1 VPEAERAGIG
11 IEAVTLRRPP
21 DLIQLYGLRARRCRS
36 GSGAGLGLAT
46 SCVDRLV
53 QAALGAAGR
62 RVTAEA
68 ERAVIADDGREI
80 TLTTHVGAQAQAVIV
95 LDPLRAVAL
104 AGELITAAQRHL
116 AHTAESRRSCR
127 RGDPKAACRRERD
140 AAASALAQLL
150 APGQPLEEQAR
161 IVVDRV
167 ARYQPVAGKLGADR
181 QLMDQIKA
189 AGLPLPSAD
198 RVARIIRSAANKRN
212 EGRQVGS

>member
-1 VPEAERAGIG
+1 MAGCAIPTTS
-11 IEAVTLRRPP
+11 ATHAP
-21 DLIQLYGLRARRCRS
+21 A
-36 GSGAGLGLAT
+36 GAK
-46 SCVDRLV
+46 
-53 QAALGAAGR
+53 
-62 RVTAEA
+62 
-68 ERAVIADDGREI
+68 ADPK
-80 TLTTHVGAQAQAVIV
+80 LTFNADHLVGA
-95 LDPLRAVAL
+95 D
-104 AGELITAAQRHL
+104 H
-116 AHTAESRRSCR
+116 R